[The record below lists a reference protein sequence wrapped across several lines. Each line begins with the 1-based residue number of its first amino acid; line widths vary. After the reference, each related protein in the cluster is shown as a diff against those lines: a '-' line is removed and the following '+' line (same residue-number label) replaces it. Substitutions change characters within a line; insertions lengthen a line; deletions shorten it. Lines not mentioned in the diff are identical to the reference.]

1 MKHSTPQLLK
11 FQRLQRRLG
20 ETKRGL
26 VGLLELLWHGTATQ
40 APQGDIGKFSNEEIA
55 ILVDWEGDY
64 DQLVDALVD
73 TGWLD
78 RCSRHRLVV
87 HDWGQHAPNWV
98 RMLVKKRELSF
109 SEASAEASTEGSA
122 EASQEASTEA
132 SAEGTPNLTK
142 PNLTNMTPNG
152 VSDVSR
158 NLEPSVVAARRYAIA
173 GGKEVSIEQRHVD
186 RWSDTYRD
194 RLDVQHELA
203 KAADW
208 LAANATK
215 RPRNG
220 TGLVKF
226 LASWMSRADERE
238 RRNARGSPAAQA
250 PAKARI
256 PTLREALGAQN
267 GR

>member
-194 RLDVQHELA
+194 RLDVEHELA

-256 PTLREALGAQN
+256 PTLREALGAN
-267 GR
+267 DGR

>member
-142 PNLTNMTPNG
+142 PNLTNMTPYG

-158 NLEPSVVAARRYAIA
+158 NLEPSVVASRRYAIA

-194 RLDVQHELA
+194 RLDVDHELA

-250 PAKARI
+250 PAKAKI
-256 PTLREALGAQN
+256 PTLREALGAN
-267 GR
+267 DGR

>member
-109 SEASAEASTEGSA
+109 SEASAEASTERSA

-132 SAEGTPNLTK
+132 SADGTPNLTK
-142 PNLTNMTPNG
+142 PNLTIPNQTNTQQ
-152 VSDVSR
+152 DRPADLSR
-158 NLEPSVVAARRYAIA
+158 QRKRTTFVRPSKDDVAAYAA
-173 GGKEVSIEQRHVD
+173 EMGFDLDAQAFVDFYDAKGWVVGRHKMTD
-186 RWSDTYRD
+186 WR
-194 RLDVQHELA
+194 
-203 KAADW
+203 AA
-208 LAANATK
+208 
-215 RPRNG
+215 
-220 TGLVKF
+220 V
-226 LASWMSRADERE
+226 
-238 RRNARGSPAAQA
+238 RNAVRAGWANPQRAGPQDRKVKQVFSL
-250 PAKARI
+250 KD
-256 PTLREALGAQN
+256 ALQSSG
-267 GR
+267 GHIDGH

>member
-78 RCSRHRLVV
+78 RCSKHRLVV

-98 RMLVKKRELSF
+98 RMLVKKRDLSF

-158 NLEPSVVAARRYAIA
+158 NLEPPVVADRRYAIA
-173 GGKEVSIEQRHVD
+173 GGKEVQVEQRHVD
-186 RWSDTYRD
+186 RWANTYRD
-194 RLDVQHELA
+194 RLDVEHELA

-238 RRNARGSPAAQA
+238 RRNARGSPAPGT
-250 PAKARI
+250 PAKSRI
-256 PTLREALGAQN
+256 PTLRQALGATN

>member
-20 ETKRGL
+20 ESKRGL
-26 VGLLELLWHGTATQ
+26 VGMLELLWHGTATQ
-40 APQGDIGKFSNEEIA
+40 APQGDIGRFSNEEIA
-55 ILVDWEGDY
+55 ILVDWEGDH
-64 DQLVDALVD
+64 DQLVESLVE

-78 RCSRHRLVV
+78 RCSKHRLVV
-87 HDWGQHAPNWV
+87 HDWSQHAPNWV
-98 RMLVKKRELSF
+98 RMLVKKRDLSF
-109 SEASAEASTEGSA
+109 SEASQEASAEASA

-142 PNLTNMTPNG
+142 PNLTNMTASA

-158 NLEPSVVAARRYAIA
+158 NLEPSVVAERRYAIA
-173 GGKEVSIEQRHVD
+173 GGKEVGIEQRHVD
-186 RWSDTYRD
+186 RWANTYRD
-194 RLDVQHELA
+194 RLDVEHELA

-238 RRNARGSPAAQA
+238 RRNARGSPA
-250 PAKARI
+250 PGSPVKSRI
-256 PTLREALGAQN
+256 PTLREALGATN

>member
-64 DQLVDALVD
+64 DQLVDALVE

-78 RCSRHRLVV
+78 RCSKHRLVV

-98 RMLVKKRELSF
+98 RMLVKKRSLCF
-109 SEASAEASTEGSA
+109 SEASAEASTEGSV

-186 RWSDTYRD
+186 RWCDTYRD
-194 RLDVQHELA
+194 RLDVEHELA

-208 LAANATK
+208 LAANAAK

-226 LASWMSRADERE
+226 LASWMSRADERQ
-238 RRNARGSPAAQA
+238 RRNARGSPAAEA
-250 PAKARI
+250 PGKARI
-256 PTLREALGAQN
+256 PTLREALGAN
-267 GR
+267 DGR